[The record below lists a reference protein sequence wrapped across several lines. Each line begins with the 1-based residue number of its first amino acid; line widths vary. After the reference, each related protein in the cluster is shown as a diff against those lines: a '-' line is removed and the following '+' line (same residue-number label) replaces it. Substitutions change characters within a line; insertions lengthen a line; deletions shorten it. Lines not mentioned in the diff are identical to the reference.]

1 MGLVTTSRL
10 SATLVVAAAPFC
22 IADIAAAQVSVTPS
36 APALRVVC
44 VGTTGQ
50 LTFDGNSNSVC
61 AGAQTAIT
69 GISISGGTGYTASG
83 TAGVNVTGTGGVST
97 ASGNISTA
105 SGNIT
110 ATAGTVRGVTIT
122 DGTAT
127 LTGGNLSGVGT
138 LSATTGTIGTL
149 NSTTGTI
156 TTLNSTTV
164 NGTTVNSTSIVN
176 SGVVTSNSVS
186 IGTGGIAI
194 AAGAP
199 INAGGNRVQNVAA
212 PVADTDAANKAY
224 VDAQLGGNTAQITGQ
239 INEAFK
245 QIDRNTEGIAIAI
258 ALGGLA
264 LPHNANFAV
273 SANLGIF
280 EDKQALAFQS
290 AIRLGGGVVLNGGI
304 GVGIDSSLVGGRIG
318 VMAAW

>member
-1 MGLVTTSRL
+1 MGLVTTSQL
-10 SATLVVAAAPFC
+10 STTPAFAAVLMWC
-22 IADIAAAQVSVTPS
+22 IADIANAQVSVTPS

-69 GISISGGTGYTASG
+69 GISIGGGTGYTASG

-97 ASGNISTA
+97 ASGSITTA

-110 ATAGTVRGVTIT
+110 ATAGTVSGVTIT

-149 NSTTGTI
+149 NSTT
-156 TTLNSTTV
+156 V
-164 NGTTVNSTSIVN
+164 NATTVNSTSIVN

-186 IGTGGIAI
+186 IGNGGLTI

-199 INAGGNRVQNVAA
+199 VSAGGNRLQNVAA

-224 VDAQLGGNTAQITGQ
+224 VDAQLGGNTAQLTGQ

-264 LPHNANFAV
+264 LPHNANFAL

-290 AIRLGGGVVLNGGI
+290 AIRVVLNGGI
-304 GVGIDSSLVGGRIG
+304 GLGIDSNLVGGRIG